1 VCVRERDSYQRGS
14 AHAGARGR
22 PKPSEGRCVWVGG
35 RAAEGEKQKKNETSK
50 CCNVESAVDRDDAQ
64 DHVLRIKKKAQEWV

>member
-1 VCVRERDSYQRGS
+1 M
-14 AHAGARGR
+14 
-22 PKPSEGRCVWVGG
+22 WVGG